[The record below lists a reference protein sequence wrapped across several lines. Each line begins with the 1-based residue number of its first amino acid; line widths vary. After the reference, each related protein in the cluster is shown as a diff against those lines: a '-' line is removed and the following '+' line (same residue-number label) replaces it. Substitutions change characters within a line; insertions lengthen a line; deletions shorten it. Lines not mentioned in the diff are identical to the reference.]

1 MRLIVAIT
9 GASGSIYS
17 RRLLE
22 VLRGKGVEVHLVVS
36 DSAKLVI
43 EQELGNIQVLETLAD
58 QVHNSKDLKAP
69 LTSGSF
75 NVDGMVIIPAS
86 MKTIAAIA
94 SGYSDNLIARAAD
107 VQLKERRPL
116 VLVPRE
122 TPLSAIH
129 LENMAKL
136 SQLGVIILPA
146 MPAFYHKPK
155 TIIDLVDFV
164 VGKVLDQLGIEH
176 DLYRR
181 WGEKKQ

>member
-9 GASGSIYS
+9 GASGSIYC

-22 VLRGKGVEVHLVVS
+22 VLRGMGVEVHLVVS
-36 DSAKLVI
+36 ESAKLVI
-43 EQELGNIQVLETLAD
+43 EHELGNIQELEALAD
-58 QVHNSKDLKAP
+58 HVHNSRDLNAP

-75 NVDGMVIIPAS
+75 NVDGMVVIPAS
-86 MKTIAAIA
+86 VKTIAAIA

-116 VLVPRE
+116 ILVPRE

-136 SQLGVIILPA
+136 SRLGVIILPA

-155 TIIDLVDFV
+155 TISDLVDFV
-164 VGKVLDQLGIEH
+164 VGKVLDQLGMEH

-181 WGEKKQ
+181 WGEKEQ